1 MVDHAEWFLFAWV
14 FGNQAGVPL
23 PVVPA
28 LLGAGV
34 LAGSGYLSMAAI
46 IGIAV
51 GASLAADLTWYGLG
65 RWRGAR
71 VLKILGR
78 VAPNAG
84 TLVSR
89 ARPVFFAHAGAFQLA
104 ARFLPEM
111 NAIAAGLAGV
121 TKVSTP
127 RFVCYGA
134 VSALIWAGGW
144 TGLGYL
150 LSQTVTETAARLG
163 IRLIVLFLAP
173 FALYLLFHRVRRH
186 RLIRVFRQARLGPD
200 DLEAA
205 ENRTPLL
212 ALAHS
217 SENGDASLLFTPG
230 REFEDGQSEAQR
242 VPLGC
247 SQPVRW
253 EQRNDDQASSPLMTP
268 GRHMS

>member
-1 MVDHAEWFLFAWV
+1 MEKHAEWFLFAWV
-14 FGNQAGVPL
+14 FGNQAGIPL

-34 LAGSGYLSMAAI
+34 LVGSGYLSMAPI
-46 IGIAV
+46 ICVAV
-51 GASLAADLTWYGLG
+51 GASLAADLTWFGLG

-71 VLKILGR
+71 VLKMLGR

-104 ARFLPEM
+104 ARFLPEL
-111 NAIAAGLAGV
+111 NAIAAALAGV
-121 TKVSTP
+121 TKVRTA

-150 LSQTVTETAARLG
+150 LSQAVTETAGRLG
-163 IRLIVLFLAP
+163 VRLIVFFLAP

-186 RLIRVFRQARLGPD
+186 RLIRAFRQARLGPGRVRVVELD
-200 DLEAA
+200 GDCRGQHAA
-205 ENRTPLL
+205 VGVGAPESSNQVGQRTDRCERTSRTER
-212 ALAHS
+212 AK
-217 SENGDASLLFTPG
+217 AS
-230 REFEDGQSEAQR
+230 
-242 VPLGC
+242 
-247 SQPVRW
+247 
-253 EQRNDDQASSPLMTP
+253 
-268 GRHMS
+268 